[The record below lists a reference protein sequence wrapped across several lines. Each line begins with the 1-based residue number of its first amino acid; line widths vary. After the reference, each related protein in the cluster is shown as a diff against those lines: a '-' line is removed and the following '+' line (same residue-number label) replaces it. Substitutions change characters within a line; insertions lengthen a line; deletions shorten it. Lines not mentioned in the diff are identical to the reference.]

1 VAFVRVAGQLLH
13 YRLDGPPGA
22 PALAFLNSLGTDH
35 RIWDAL
41 AERWSGRFRLLR
53 YDKRGHGLS
62 DAPDGDYSLDD
73 HVRDLSGLLSALG
86 IERVVPV
93 GVSVGGLIAQAF
105 ALAEPD
111 RLSGLVLMD
120 TAARFGDEASWT
132 TRIDA
137 VRAGGM
143 AAISRTVIE
152 RWFDESYRTSH
163 ADDFAGWLNMLE
175 RTPAAGYAG
184 TCATLRDTDL
194 TDRVG
199 RIRMKTLVLA
209 GEADRSTP
217 PELVRK
223 TAELLPYARFE
234 LIAGAGHLPNIEAA
248 DAVAS
253 ALDRYFT
260 EIGLV

>member
-1 VAFVRVAGQLLH
+1 MAFVRVAGQLLH

-22 PALAFLNSLGTDH
+22 PVLAFLNSLGTDY

-41 AERWSGRFRLLR
+41 ADRLTGRFRLLR
-53 YDKRGHGLS
+53 YDMRGHGLS
-62 DAPDGDYSLDD
+62 DAPEGDYSLED
-73 HVRDLSGLLSALG
+73 HVGDLSGLLSVLG

-93 GVSVGGLIAQAF
+93 GVSVGGLIAQGF

-120 TAARFGDEASWT
+120 TAARLGDEASWT
-132 TRIDA
+132 ARIDA
-137 VRAGGM
+137 IRAGGM

-152 RWFDESYRTSH
+152 RWFDGSYRTAH

-194 TDRVG
+194 TDRVAG
-199 RIRMKTLVLA
+199 ISLKTLMMA
-209 GEADRSTP
+209 GEADRSSP

-223 TAELLPYARFE
+223 TAALLPNARFE
-234 LIAGAGHLPNIEAA
+234 LIAGAGHLPSIEAP
-248 DAVAS
+248 DAVAIV
-253 ALDRYFT
+253 LDRYFT